1 MKQTLTIILLFVGLS
16 TFNAQQTIN
25 GSIQHDGLTRTYI
38 LYVPANYAGTTN
50 VPLLFNFHG
59 YGSNASQQMTYGNF
73 RPIADTAGFIIVH
86 PQGTLD
92 NTSTTHF
99 NVGWGG
105 SGADDIGFTE
115 ALIDSL
121 SVDYM
126 IDQSRIYSTG
136 MSNGGFMSFH
146 LACNLSNRI
155 AAIGSVTGSI
165 VPFTLTN
172 CNATHPTPV
181 LQIHGTVDPTVP
193 YNGGAG
199 WSESIP
205 SLMTYWAN
213 YNNCDIPATT
223 TAVPNTNT
231 TDGST
236 VEKIVYESGD
246 NCTQVVHFK
255 ISGGAHTWPGSVFPL
270 SGTNYDINASMEV
283 WNFVSKYNLSGLIGC
298 PSLELG
304 INETTE
310 FDIYPNPSNGIVEIK
325 GDFGSESTYE
335 IYDLRGMKI
344 GFGPFYES
352 KTIDLSHLESAVYFI
367 KIGDE
372 TKRIQLLKRP

>member
-1 MKQTLTIILLFVGLS
+1 MKNTLTIILLFVGLS
-16 TFNAQQTIN
+16 TLNAQQTIN
-25 GSIQHDGLTRTYI
+25 GSFVHDGLTRTFI
-38 LYVPANYAGTTN
+38 LYVPANYTGLTN
-50 VPLLFNFHG
+50 VPLLLNFHG
-59 YGSNASQQMTYGNF
+59 YGSNAGQQMSYGNF
-73 RPIADTAGFIIVH
+73 RPIADTAGFLIVH

-92 NTSTTHF
+92 NSNSTHF

-105 SGADDIGFTE
+105 SGTDDLGFTE

-121 SVDYM
+121 SADYM
-126 IDQSRIYSTG
+126 IDQSRVYSTG

-172 CNATHPTPV
+172 CNASHPTPV
-181 LQIHGTVDPTVP
+181 LQIHGTSDATVP

-199 WSESIP
+199 WSQPIT

-236 VEKIVYESGD
+236 VEKIVYENGD

-255 ISGGAHTWPGSVFPL
+255 ITGGAHTWAGSAFPL
-270 SGTNYDINASMEV
+270 TGTNYDINASKEV
-283 WNFVSKYNLSGLIGC
+283 WNFVSKYNINGLIGC
-298 PSLELG
+298 PSLALSEKEEA
-304 INETTE
+304 NFE
-310 FDIYPNPSNGIVEIK
+310 IYPNPSTGIIEVK
-325 GDFGSESTYE
+325 GDFNSNWNFE
-335 IYDLRGMKI
+335 IIDLRGMKI
-344 GFGPFYES
+344 TSGRIFDL

-367 KIGDE
+367 KIGTE
-372 TKRIQLLKRP
+372 MKRFQLVK

>member
-1 MKQTLTIILLFVGLS
+1 MKQILSIILLFVGLS
-16 TFNAQQTIN
+16 TLNAQQTIN

-38 LYVPANYAGTTN
+38 LYVPANYTGLTN

-59 YGSNASQQMTYGNF
+59 YGSNANQQMSYGNF
-73 RPIADTAGFIIVH
+73 RPIADTAGFLIVH

-92 NTSTTHF
+92 NSNTTHF

-105 SGADDIGFTE
+105 SGTDDLGFTE

-121 SVDYM
+121 SADYT

-199 WSESIP
+199 WSESIT

-213 YNNCDIPATT
+213 YNNCAIPATT

-236 VEKIVYESGD
+236 VEKIVYENGE
-246 NCTQVVHFK
+246 NCTQIVHFK
-255 ISGGAHTWPGSVFPL
+255 ITGGAHTWPGSAFPL
-270 SGTNYDINASMEV
+270 SGTNYDINASKEV

-298 PSLELG
+298 PALELKE
-304 INETTE
+304 NETTE
-310 FDIYPNPSNGIVEIK
+310 FDIYPNPSNGLVEIK

-344 GFGPFYES
+344 GFGPFFES
-352 KTIDLSHLESAVYFI
+352 KMIDLSQLESAVYFI
-367 KIGDE
+367 KIGGK
-372 TKRIQLLKRP
+372 TKRIQLVK

>member
-1 MKQTLTIILLFVGLS
+1 MKQTITIILLFVGLS
-16 TFNAQQTIN
+16 ATNAQQTIN

-38 LYVPANYAGTTN
+38 LYVPANYTGTAN
-50 VPLLFNFHG
+50 VPLLLNFHG
-59 YGSNASQQMTYGNF
+59 YGSNASQQMAYGNF
-73 RPIADTAGFIIVH
+73 RPIADTAGFLIVH

-92 NTSTTHF
+92 NTNTTHF

-105 SGADDIGFTE
+105 SSTDDIGFTE

-121 SVDYM
+121 SSDYT

-172 CNATHPTPV
+172 CNASHPTPV
-181 LQIHGTVDPTVP
+181 LQIHGTADPTVP

-199 WSESIP
+199 WSQSL
-205 SLMTYWAN
+205 STLMTYWAN
-213 YNNCDIPATT
+213 YNNCDLPSTT

-236 VEKIVYESGD
+236 VEKIVYENGD
-246 NCTQVVHFK
+246 NCVEVVHFK
-255 ISGGAHTWPGSVFPL
+255 ITGGAHTWPGSVFQL
-270 SGTNYDINASMEV
+270 SGTNYDINASKEV
-283 WNFVSKYNLSGLIGC
+283 WNFVSKYNINGLIGC
-298 PSLELG
+298 PSLEL
-304 INETTE
+304 NENE
-310 FDIYPNPSNGIVEIK
+310 SDVFDVYPNPSSGMVVLK
-325 GDFGSESTYE
+325 GKFDSQTTYE
-335 IYDLRGMKI
+335 IYDLRGVKI
-344 GFGPFYES
+344 SCGEVYES
-352 KTIDLSHLESAVYFI
+352 KIIDLSQLESAVYLI
-367 KIGDE
+367 KIGSE
-372 TKRIQLLKRP
+372 MKQIQLIK

>member
-16 TFNAQQTIN
+16 ALNAQQTIN

-38 LYVPANYAGTTN
+38 LYVPANYTGSTN

-73 RPIADTAGFIIVH
+73 RPIADTAGFLIVH

-92 NTSTTHF
+92 NTNTAHF

-105 SGADDIGFTE
+105 SGTDDLGFTE

-121 SVDYM
+121 SADYT

-155 AAIGSVTGSI
+155 AAIASVTGSI
-165 VPFTLTN
+165 VPLTLTN

-205 SLMTYWAN
+205 TLMSHWAN
-213 YNNCDIPATT
+213 FNNCDLPATT
-223 TAVPNTNT
+223 TVIPNTNT

-236 VEKIVYESGD
+236 VEKIVYENGD

-255 ISGGAHTWPGSVFPL
+255 ITGGAHTWPGSVFPL
-270 SGTNYDINASMEV
+270 SGTNYDINASKEV

-298 PSLELG
+298 QALELKE
-304 INETTE
+304 NATSE
-310 FDIYPNPSNGIVEIK
+310 FDIYPNPSNGMLEFK
-325 GDFGSESTYE
+325 GDFDSASTYE

-344 GFGPFYES
+344 ASGAVSES
-352 KTIDLSHLESAVYFI
+352 KIIDLSQLESAVYLI
-367 KIGDE
+367 KIGTE
-372 TKRIQLLKRP
+372 IKRFQLVK

>member
-1 MKQTLTIILLFVGLS
+1 MKQTLTFILLVVGL
-16 TFNAQQTIN
+16 FNLNAQQTIN

-38 LYVPANYAGTTN
+38 LYVPANYTGTTN

-73 RPIADTAGFIIVH
+73 RPIADTAGFLIVH

-92 NTSTTHF
+92 NTNTAHF

-105 SGADDIGFTE
+105 SGTDDLGFTE

-121 SVDYM
+121 SADYM

-172 CNATHPTPV
+172 CNASHPTPV
-181 LQIHGTVDPTVP
+181 LQIHGTIDPTVP

-205 SLMTYWAN
+205 NLMSHWAN
-213 YNNCDIPATT
+213 FNNCDLPAIT

-236 VEKIVYESGD
+236 VEKIVYENGD

-255 ISGGAHTWPGSVFPL
+255 ITGGAHTWAGSAFPL
-270 SGTNYDINASMEV
+270 SGTNYDINASKEV
-283 WNFVSKYNLSGLIGC
+283 WNFVSRYNLSGLIGC
-298 PSLELG
+298 PSLELKE
-304 INETTE
+304 NETSE
-310 FDIYPNPSNGIVEIK
+310 FDVYPNPSNGKIELNGNFDSK
-325 GDFGSESTYE
+325 STYE
-335 IYDLRGMKI
+335 IYDIRGKKI
-344 GFGPFYES
+344 TTGAVLES
-352 KTIDLSHLESAVYFI
+352 KTIDLSQLESAVYI
-367 KIGDE
+367 VKVGNE
-372 TKRIQLLKRP
+372 MKRIQLVK

>member
-1 MKQTLTIILLFVGLS
+1 MKQTLTFILLVVGL
-16 TFNAQQTIN
+16 FNLNAQQTIN

-38 LYVPANYAGTTN
+38 LYVPANYTGTTN

-73 RPIADTAGFIIVH
+73 RPIADTAGFLIVH

-92 NTSTTHF
+92 NTNTAHF

-105 SGADDIGFTE
+105 SGTDDLGFTE

-121 SVDYM
+121 SADYM

-172 CNATHPTPV
+172 CNASHPTPV

-199 WSESIP
+199 WSESIT
-205 SLMTYWAN
+205 SLMIYWAN
-213 YNNCDIPATT
+213 YNNCGIPATT

-236 VEKIVYESGD
+236 VEKIVYENGE
-246 NCTQVVHFK
+246 NCAQVVHFK
-255 ISGGAHTWPGSVFPL
+255 ITGGAHTWPGSAFPL
-270 SGTNYDINASMEV
+270 SGTNYDINASKEV

-298 PSLELG
+298 PALELSK
-304 INETTE
+304 NETSE
-310 FDIYPNPSNGIVEIK
+310 FDVYPNPSNGMVEIT

-335 IYDLRGMKI
+335 IYDLRGKKMTT
-344 GFGPFYES
+344 GTVLES
-352 KTIDLSHLESAVYFI
+352 KTIDLSQLESAVYI
-367 KIGDE
+367 VKIGNE
-372 TKRIQLLKRP
+372 MKRIQLVK